1 MQALTSGQPHD
12 QDIHQCGKHDTRDPC
27 DQSETGTAAVPE
39 RSVGKLLTHL
49 QADQEEEDDHQAV
62 VDPVMQIHVQA
73 ERAEIEPDIQVPQ
86 RKVSVGQRRVCPH
99 ERHDR
104 DDHQQHR
111 STRLRAQIVG
121 NSSPSDIRRGFTERR
136 VWHVLVL

>member
-12 QDIHQCGKHDTRDPC
+12 QDIHQRGKHDTCDTR

-49 QADQEEEDDHQAV
+49 QADQEEEDHHQAV

-73 ERAEIEPDIQVPQ
+73 QRPEVKPDVQVPQ
-86 RKVSVGQRRVCPH
+86 REIG
-99 ERHDR
+99 
-104 DDHQQHR
+104 
-111 STRLRAQIVG
+111 IG
-121 NSSPSDIRRGFTERR
+121 
-136 VWHVLVL
+136 